1 MNTTPTSNRIAAR
14 GLFSRLVCLGFAA
27 LSFDAA
33 IARAADAAPSQKP
46 RIDQVQYGDLNLADL
61 QGTEVLYRRIVLAA
75 EKVCDSGDHR
85 SVQALLRDR
94 RCKELSVSRAVGSV
108 NRPELTALYAAKTGR
123 LNPEFAQTAK
133 R

>member
-1 MNTTPTSNRIAAR
+1 MNATPITNRIAAR
-14 GLFSRLVCLGFAA
+14 GLLSRLACLAIA
-27 LSFDAA
+27 SLSMSAA
-33 IARAADAAPSQKP
+33 IVKAADAAPSQKP
-46 RIDQVQYGDLNLADL
+46 RTDQVQYGDLNLADL

-123 LNPEFAQTAK
+123 LNPELAQTAK